1 MSPVT
6 DEEKKMVSTIL
17 ADCAKRENM
26 TVEDFVSEVLPAFRA
41 SYENAKEDHKEFWEG
56 FTPAGVKPTMDEIV
70 IWVAKKLTM
79 KQEELAD
86 GDELEAGLLAREQ
99 VRESFLDT
107 LH

>member
-1 MSPVT
+1 MT

-70 IWVAKKLTM
+70 IWVAKKLTK
-79 KQEELAD
+79 KQEDLEAD
-86 GDELEAGLLAREQ
+86 GEEEAGLKAKDQ
-99 VRESFLDT
+99 VKESFLDT
-107 LH
+107 IK

>member
-1 MSPVT
+1 MT
-6 DEEKKMVSTIL
+6 DEEKKMVSTVL

-26 TVEDFVSEVLPAFRA
+26 TVEEFVAEVLPAFRA

-70 IWVAKKLTM
+70 IWVAKKLTK
-79 KQEELAD
+79 KQEDLEAD
-86 GDELEAGLLAREQ
+86 GEEEAGLQARAKVEA
-99 VRESFLDT
+99 SFLDT

>member
-1 MSPVT
+1 MT

-70 IWVAKKLTM
+70 IWVAKKLTK
-79 KQEELAD
+79 KQEDLEAD
-86 GDELEAGLLAREQ
+86 GEEEAGLQARAKVEA
-99 VRESFLDT
+99 SFLDT

>member
-1 MSPVT
+1 MT

-26 TVEDFVSEVLPAFRA
+26 TVEDFVSDVLPAFRA

-70 IWVAKKLTM
+70 IWVAKKLTK
-79 KQEELAD
+79 KQEDLEAD
-86 GDELEAGLLAREQ
+86 GEEEAGLKAKDQ
-99 VRESFLDT
+99 VKESFLDT
-107 LH
+107 IK

>member
-1 MSPVT
+1 MT

-26 TVEDFVSEVLPAFRA
+26 TVEEFVAEVLPAFRT

-70 IWVAKKLTM
+70 IWTAKKLTR
-79 KQEELAD
+79 KQEELAA
-86 GDELEAGLLAREQ
+86 GENVETGLLARYQ
-99 VRESFLDT
+99 VRDEFLDT

>member
-26 TVEDFVSEVLPAFRA
+26 TVEEFMAEVLPAFRA

-70 IWVAKKLTM
+70 IWVAKKLTK
-79 KQEELAD
+79 KQEDLEAD
-86 GDELEAGLLAREQ
+86 GEEEAGLKAKDQ
-99 VRESFLDT
+99 VKESFLDT
-107 LH
+107 IK

>member
-1 MSPVT
+1 MT

-41 SYENAKEDHKEFWEG
+41 NYENAKQDHKEFWEG
-56 FTPAGVKPTMDEIV
+56 FTPAGEKPTMDEIV
-70 IWVAKKLTM
+70 IWVAKKLTK
-79 KQEELAD
+79 KQEDLEAD
-86 GDELEAGLLAREQ
+86 GEEEAGLQARAKVEA
-99 VRESFLDT
+99 SFLDT

>member
-1 MSPVT
+1 MT

-26 TVEDFVSEVLPAFRA
+26 TVEEFVAEVLPAFRT

-56 FTPAGVKPTMDEIV
+56 FTPAGEKPTMDEIV
-70 IWVAKKLTM
+70 IWIAKKLTK
-79 KQEELAD
+79 KQEDLEAD
-86 GDELEAGLLAREQ
+86 GEEEAGLQARAKVEA
-99 VRESFLDT
+99 SFLDT